1 MTNEEKEI
9 VKPRYFH
16 DYSSFPR
23 DYFIG
28 YYNNLDIY
36 ASFEEYFLDGK
47 PYNPGYYGSCIRYR
61 DVDSLYTSNKG
72 FDRLPSVLLC
82 NVLDWSSDPRYP
94 LYKTTLDL
102 LEEQDLI
109 SYDIYS
115 NDKHDIVDKHRS
127 CLFLSNTRC
136 DELLKSLPVK
146 YYDVVINKKREWTE
160 VNKFIA
166 KDLKEVKSRVVY
178 SCGLDNSLDSIGKI
192 VESKM
197 MYDDIFK
204 LSGKIEQD
212 LY

>member
-1 MTNEEKEI
+1 MTNEDKEI
-9 VKPRYFH
+9 VEPRYMH

-61 DVDSLYTSNKG
+61 DSDSLYTTNKG

-94 LYKTTLDL
+94 LYKTTLEL

-115 NDKHDIVDKHRS
+115 DDKRRS
-127 CLFLSNTRC
+127 CLYLSNIKC
-136 DELLKSLPVK
+136 DELLKNLPIR

-160 VNKFIA
+160 VNKFIG
-166 KDLKEVKSRVVY
+166 KDIGEIKDKVVY
-178 SCGLDNSLDSIGKI
+178 SCGLDNSLDTIGEI
-192 VESKM
+192 IESRMK
-197 MYDDIFK
+197 YDDIFK
-204 LSGKIEQD
+204 LRGKIK
-212 LY
+212 